1 LLAHA
6 VFLLALVFHQLILPS
21 MLFYIF
27 FITIWNYRCRPSCPS
42 HIDVKVSLADTVHP
56 DELDEEFDTF
66 PTSQSIDFVRMR
78 YDRLRSV
85 ASRIQSVMGDVASF
99 GERITSL
106 TTWRDPTATAMFGL
120 FTLAA
125 AIMLCFTPWK
135 VLVAIAGIYTMRH
148 PKLRQK
154 TPSFVGN
161 FYWRLPHKADNL
173 L

>member
-1 LLAHA
+1 MLL
-6 VFLLALVFHQLILPS
+6 
-21 MLFYIF
+21 YIF
-27 FITIWNYRCRPSCPS
+27 FITIWNYRRRPSYPS
-42 HIDVKVSLADTVHP
+42 HADIKVSLADTVHP

-66 PTSQSIDFVRMR
+66 PTSRSIDFVRMR